1 MYHIA
6 GWAYPIGG
14 VIAFDLSKAR
24 SEAAQV
30 GGDEP
35 SAWRRKRTAILSE
48 IKGLEATLTRIQAS
62 GSTAVE
68 PTQRVIADL
77 KKRFAE
83 IKAFLSMERNSN
95 ALQVLKVPGTISAG
109 GT

>member
-1 MYHIA
+1 M
-6 GWAYPIGG
+6 YPIARWADPTGG
-14 VIAFDLSKAR
+14 VFAFDLSKAR

-30 GGDEP
+30 GDDEP
-35 SAWRRKRTAILSE
+35 SARRRKRTAILSE
-48 IKGLEATLTRIQAS
+48 IKGLEATLIRIQAS

-68 PTQRVIADL
+68 PTQRVIVDL

-83 IKAFLSMERNSN
+83 IGAFLSMERNSN
-95 ALQVLKVPGTISAG
+95 ALPVLKVPGTISAG